1 MSPWVN
7 IVVQLPS
14 SQGLH
19 VINYKLAQDEGA
31 DISTAHH
38 KEIRISS
45 EKLSGRAYW
54 GATTIWK
61 IRHWNRTNWYLTA
74 AQ

>member
-7 IVVQLPS
+7 IAVQFHN

-19 VINYKLAQDEGA
+19 VINYKLAQDEGT

-38 KEIRISS
+38 KQIRISN
-45 EKLSGRAYW
+45 EKLSRRAYW
-54 GATTIWK
+54 EATTIWK
-61 IRHWNRTNWYLTA
+61 TRHLNRTT
-74 AQ
+74 

>member
-7 IVVQLPS
+7 IAVQFHN

-31 DISTAHH
+31 DISTAHQ
-38 KEIRISS
+38 KQI
-45 EKLSGRAYW
+45 
-54 GATTIWK
+54 
-61 IRHWNRTNWYLTA
+61 
-74 AQ
+74 